1 MRRFITIGLLTA
13 SAAFLPQLA
22 AADMQDK
29 GFYVGLGTGLSIP
42 SDADITGTGVSLD
55 AEYDAG
61 YNFGGTFGYRYGN
74 GFRSEL
80 EASFSRSSFDALNGV
95 STTGRAAASQ
105 LMINALYDYENAS
118 DFTPYVGVGAG
129 VYSYEAENLPGVA
142 GGVLDDEGDHS
153 WAVQGIVGASYDVNP
168 WLELFSQYQYVHT
181 QDAELNNSIGTPIDV
196 EHANNI
202 IQVGFRVALN
212 SPEAA
217 RDAAPAAAPRA
228 FSTPPTGVVQS
239 KQPYLVFFDF
249 DKSTLTAEAK
259 DVLKRAAGEMK
270 EKGVVRIEVTGHA
283 DRAGSEKYNQGLSE
297 RRAMAVKQE
306 LNALGVGDSEI
317 MTYAKGESQPLVMT
331 KDGVREPQNRRVEV
345 IYSAEE

>member
-1 MRRFITIGLLTA
+1 MRRYITLGLLTA
-13 SAAFLPQLA
+13 SAALLPQLA

-42 SDADITGTGVSLD
+42 SDADITGAGVSLD

-61 YNFGGTFGYRYGN
+61 YHFGTSFGYRYGN

-80 EASFSRSSFDALNGV
+80 EASFGRSSFDALNGV
-95 STTGRAAASQ
+95 STTGRAATSQ

-118 DFTPYVGVGAG
+118 PFTPYIGVGAG

-142 GGVLDDEGDHS
+142 GGVLDDEGDLS
-153 WAVQGIVGASYDVNP
+153 WAAQGIVGASYELNQ
-168 WLELFSQYQYVHT
+168 WFELFSQYQYVHA
-181 QDAELNNSIGTPIDV
+181 QDAELNNSIGTRVDV
-196 EHANNI
+196 EQANNI

-212 SPEAA
+212 SPEAV
-217 RDAAPAAAPRA
+217 RDSAPAAAPRP
-228 FSTPPTGVVQS
+228 STPRTGVVQA

-297 RRAMAVKQE
+297 RRALAVKQE

-317 MTYAKGESQPLVMT
+317 VTYAKGESQPLVMT

>member
-1 MRRFITIGLLTA
+1 MRRYITIGLLTA
-13 SAAFLPQLA
+13 SAALLPQLA
-22 AADMQDK
+22 AADMQDR
-29 GFYVGLGTGLSIP
+29 GFYVGLGTGLSMP
-42 SDADITGTGVSLD
+42 SDADITGGGVSLD

-61 YNFGGTFGYRYGN
+61 YHFGGTFGYRYGN

-80 EASFSRSSFDALNGV
+80 EASFGRNSFDALNGV
-95 STTGRAAASQ
+95 STTGRASTSQ

-118 DFTPYVGVGAG
+118 AFTPYVGLGAG
-129 VYSYEAENLPGVA
+129 LYSYEAENVPGVA
-142 GGVLDDEGDHS
+142 GGVLNDEGDYG
-153 WAVQGIVGASYDVNP
+153 WAAQGIVGASYEVNP
-168 WLELFSQYQYVHT
+168 WFELFSQYQYVHA
-181 QDAELNNSIGTPIDV
+181 QDAELNNSIGTRIDV

-202 IQVGFRVALN
+202 IQVGFRVVLN
-212 SPEAA
+212 NPEAV
-217 RDAAPAAAPRA
+217 RDSAPAATPRAAAPRA
-228 FSTPPTGVVQS
+228 SVVQS

-297 RRAMAVKQE
+297 RRALAVKQE
-306 LNALGVGDSEI
+306 LNTLGVGDSEI

-345 IYSAEE
+345 IYSSEE